1 MLVVVGGLETEHQAE
16 VAETDNSSAPIRFEI
31 VNISNSVDPKSDE
44 QIQSQSIAETSL
56 VDMTGDSF
64 NEDQIMVQEDGTLLK
79 VPPTKRKQKK
89 DKGKAT
95 PGLSKKLTIE
105 DETTSDSE
113 RDFSEWSLP
122 ERLVPDG
129 QGRQGYSLD
138 QVRTFL
144 ERTKGKRDVVV
155 EDYFPNRLLLIGTV
169 RKRIRHRGGNGLVET
184 EVQAEETVAE
194 DSNK

>member
-1 MLVVVGGLETEHQAE
+1 MLRMWSGH
-16 VAETDNSSAPIRFEI
+16 
-31 VNISNSVDPKSDE
+31 ISNSVDPKSDE

-129 QGRQGYSLD
+129 
-138 QVRTFL
+138 
-144 ERTKGKRDVVV
+144 
-155 EDYFPNRLLLIGTV
+155 
-169 RKRIRHRGGNGLVET
+169 
-184 EVQAEETVAE
+184 
-194 DSNK
+194 

>member
-1 MLVVVGGLETEHQAE
+1 MVVGGLETEHQAE

-155 EDYFPNRLLLIGTV
+155 EDYFPNRLAV
-169 RKRIRHRGGNGLVET
+169 NWDCAET
-184 EVQAEETVAE
+184 
-194 DSNK
+194 N

>member
-1 MLVVVGGLETEHQAE
+1 MFAH
-16 VAETDNSSAPIRFEI
+16 N
-31 VNISNSVDPKSDE
+31 
-44 QIQSQSIAETSL
+44 

-64 NEDQIMVQEDGTLLK
+64 NEDQIMVQEDGTLFN

-169 RKRIRHRGGNGLVET
+169 RKLIRQKGGDGLLQT
-184 EVQAEETVAE
+184 EVYRLWKLVRKLQKNDE
-194 DSNK
+194 DEWPNSKQQPVEWI